1 MSGVEMRSSEET
13 MILDSDDK
21 FLERDVRPVARELE
35 ASDTY
40 PQSIVD
46 RMIELGLFGATIS
59 TEYGGLGLSATTYAS
74 IIERISAVW
83 MSVSGI
89 VTSHLIMA
97 AAVQRFG
104 TVRQKKHYLPRF
116 ASGELRGGIGLT
128 EPDCGTDLQGI
139 RTQAVGEDDHYVV
152 NGAKTWITNSA
163 EGGIL
168 AVLVKTD
175 RRAEPAHRGMSLLL
189 IEKGPG
195 FNVVRKLDKLGYKG
209 IDTAELLFENCKVSR
224 ENLIGEE
231 EGRGLQQIL
240 SGLELGRINI
250 AARGVG
256 IARACL
262 EESIAYAQV
271 RKSFGKPICEHQA
284 IQLKLADMATRVEA
298 ARLLTESAA
307 QAYDSGERCDMEA
320 GMAKLHASEA
330 AISNSVDAMRIHGA
344 YGYSREFNIE
354 RYYRDAPLL
363 AIGEGTNELQRI
375 IISKQLVARNKVCP
389 LACQRSVDVA
399 AVICPSRC
407 GRTVWGRPV
416 WDDVSS

>member
-1 MSGVEMRSSEET
+1 MSGVEMRTSEEA
-13 MILDSDDK
+13 MMLDSVDR

-74 IIERISAVW
+74 IVERISAVW
-83 MSVSGI
+83 MSVSGLFN
-89 VTSHLIMA
+89 SHLIMA

-104 TVRQKKHYLPRF
+104 TERQKNHYLPRF

-175 RRAEPAHRGMSLLL
+175 PRAEPAHRGMSLLL

-195 FNVVRKLDKLGYKG
+195 FTVVRKLDKLGYKG
-209 IDTAELLFENCKVSR
+209 IDTAELLFEDCKVSR
-224 ENLIGEE
+224 ANLVGEE

-256 IARACL
+256 LARACL

-320 GMAKLHASEA
+320 GMAKLYASEA

-363 AIGEGTNELQRI
+363 AIGEGTNELQQI
-375 IISKQLVARNKVCP
+375 IISKQLVARNKV
-389 LACQRSVDVA
+389 
-399 AVICPSRC
+399 
-407 GRTVWGRPV
+407 
-416 WDDVSS
+416 

>member
-1 MSGVEMRSSEET
+1 MSGVEMRTSEEA
-13 MILDSDDK
+13 MILDSVDK

-89 VTSHLIMA
+89 FNSHLIMA

-104 TVRQKKHYLPRF
+104 TERQKKHYLPRF

-175 RRAEPAHRGMSLLL
+175 PRAEPAHRGMSLLL

-209 IDTAELLFENCKVSR
+209 IDTAELLFEDCKVSR
-224 ENLIGEE
+224 DNLVGEE

-262 EESIAYAQV
+262 DESIAYAQV

-284 IQLKLADMATRVEA
+284 IQLKLANMATRVEA

-307 QAYDSGERCDMEA
+307 QAYDSGGRCDMEA
-320 GMAKLHASEA
+320 GMAKLYASEA

-363 AIGEGTNELQRI
+363 AIGEGTNELQQI
-375 IISKQLVARNKVCP
+375 IISKQLVARNKV
-389 LACQRSVDVA
+389 
-399 AVICPSRC
+399 
-407 GRTVWGRPV
+407 
-416 WDDVSS
+416 